1 MTQDASD
8 LLRRITR
15 LHTTLQQHTASGCG
29 IHSLTRCQILTTL
42 SRAGPLSLADLG
54 RHLGADKAWMSRN
67 VDELARAGLID
78 KQAGQPDRRVVVL
91 TLTPDGQEQVNRLN
105 AALRQQ
111 SARLLRRVPP
121 ADQASVLR
129 TLELLAEA
137 LEAECAGAAEDGGS
151 RAAP

>member
-129 TLELLAEA
+129 TLEFLVEA

>member
-1 MTQDASD
+1 MAQDPSD

>member
-91 TLTPDGQEQVNRLN
+91 TLTPDGQEQVYRLN

>member
-54 RHLGADKAWMSRN
+54 RHLGVDKAWMSRN

-91 TLTPDGQEQVNRLN
+91 TLTPDGQEQVYRLN